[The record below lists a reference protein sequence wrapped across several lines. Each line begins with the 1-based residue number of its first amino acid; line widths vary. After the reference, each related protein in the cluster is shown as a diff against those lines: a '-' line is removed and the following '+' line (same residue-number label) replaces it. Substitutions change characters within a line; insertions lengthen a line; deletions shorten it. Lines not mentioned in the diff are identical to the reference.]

1 MSDPLPPPSTLH
13 RLMALI
19 AQRKAQM
26 PERSYTTKLLAGGV
40 PKIGAK
46 VTEEAGEVVAAAG
59 EPGPAGQQHLVREV
73 ADLFFHTLVLL
84 ACRDVSLADV
94 EAELARREGISGL
107 DEKAS
112 RTPASTADPAAR

>member
-1 MSDPLPPPSTLH
+1 MG
-13 RLMALI
+13 LI
-19 AQRKAQM
+19 AQRKVQM
-26 PERSYTTKLLAGGV
+26 PERSYTTKLLAAGV
-40 PKIGAK
+40 PKINAK
-46 VTEEAGEVVAAAG
+46 ITEEAAEVVEAAG

-84 ACRDVSLADV
+84 ACRDVTLADV

-112 RTPASTADPAAR
+112 RTAAPAADAASR